1 MAALTA
7 ALIGGALLAGA
18 LAKKKKGGAG
28 DTNDYQLT
36 RDPNAAPAAKTQ
48 LATDKVAATKPVDP
62 VKAES
67 ANQASAL
74 QAARGVRRRA
84 VAGNAGRVSTGTA
97 TPQQTSV
104 RATATPHTLVG
115 Y

>member
-7 ALIGGALLAGA
+7 ALIGGALLGGV
-18 LAKKKKGGAG
+18 LASKKKKKAG

-36 RDPNAAPAAKTQ
+36 RDPAAAPAAKPQ
-48 LATDKVAATKPVDP
+48 LAAQKVAATKPVDA

-67 ANQASAL
+67 ENQASAL

-84 VAGNAGRVSTGTA
+84 VAGNAGRVSTGRA
-97 TPQQTSV
+97 TPQQTAV
-104 RATATPHTLVG
+104 RATTAPHTLVG